1 MNNNAM
7 SSTSIRSQVSE
18 EEWAIRVE
26 LAACYRIVARYG
38 MSDLVYNHITAKV
51 PGTDHFLINPFG
63 MLYTQVTAS
72 SLYKIDL
79 KGNVILQPDTPYG
92 VNRAGF
98 AIHSGIHGGRPDLV
112 CVYHAHTRAGMAVAS
127 MKCGLLPLSQPSTRF
142 YGHIGYHD
150 FEVPTA
156 NVSEGER
163 LVRDL
168 GTYDAM
174 ILRNHGLLTAG
185 PTVAEAFNLMYWLD
199 QTCKVQVDAMA
210 SGTELTMIPPEIAI
224 KAGERYRKYGPPALG
239 LLGWDALLQ
248 ELDRADPSYKV

>member
-1 MNNNAM
+1 
-7 SSTSIRSQVSE
+7 
-18 EEWAIRVE
+18 

-79 KGNVILQPDTPYG
+79 KGNVVLQPDTPCG

-98 AIHSGIHGGRPDLV
+98 AIHSAIHGGRPDLV
-112 CVYHAHTRAGMAVAS
+112 CVYHAHTRAGMAVAA
-127 MKCGLLPLSQPSTRF
+127 MKCGLLPLSQPATRF
-142 YGHIGYHD
+142 HGHIGYHD

-168 GTYDAM
+168 GPHHAM

-199 QTCKVQVDAMA
+199 QACKVQVDAMA
-210 SGTELTMIPPEIAI
+210 SGTELTMIPHEIALQT
-224 KAGERYRKYGPPALG
+224 GDRYRKFGPPALG

-248 ELDRADPSYKV
+248 ELDRADPSYKL

>member
-1 MNNNAM
+1 MQDAK
-7 SSTSIRSQVSE
+7 SVRESVSD

-26 LAACYRIVARYG
+26 LAACYRIVAKYG

-51 PGTDHFLINPFG
+51 PGTQHFLINAFG
-63 MLYTQVTAS
+63 LLYTQVTAS

-79 KGNVILQPDTPYG
+79 QGNVVLQPDTPYG

-98 AIHSGIHGGRPDLV
+98 AIHSAIHAGREDLN
-112 CVYHAHTRAGMAVAS
+112 CVYHAHTRAGMAVAA
-127 MKCGLLPLSQPSTRF
+127 MKCGLLPISQPSTRF
-142 YGHIGYHD
+142 FEHIGYHD

-156 NVSEGER
+156 NISEGDR

-168 GTYDAM
+168 GSFDAM

-199 QTCKVQVDAMA
+199 QACKVQVDCLA
-210 SGTELTMIPPEIAI
+210 SGQELTLIDRETALRT
-224 KAGERYRKYGPPALG
+224 GDRYRRYGPPPLG
-239 LLGWDALLQ
+239 LLGWRALLQ
-248 ELDRADPSYKV
+248 ELDRTDPSYKN

>member
-1 MNNNAM
+1 MNN
-7 SSTSIRSQVSE
+7 SIRSKVSDD
-18 EEWAIRVE
+18 EWAIRVE

-79 KGNVILQPDTPYG
+79 KGNVVLQPDTPYG

-98 AIHSGIHGGRPDLV
+98 AIHSAIHGGRPDLT
-112 CVYHAHTRAGMAVAS
+112 CVYHAHTRAGMAVAA

-168 GTYDAM
+168 GPYDAM

-199 QTCKVQVDAMA
+199 QACKVQVDAMA

-224 KAGERYRKYGPPALG
+224 QTGERYRKYGPPALG

-248 ELDRADPSYKV
+248 ELDRADPSYKL